1 MPAQATNILNTN
13 RLGHKSL
20 SVSEAAKILKVSPS
34 TLRKL
39 EREGLINAHR
49 LPNGYRSFELAEI
62 LLYKESH
69 DSNVNIETA
78 YSNLE
83 ATTQTPINTFY
94 KQPKQSPIFKYAL
107 VLLLSIL
114 AFGQKYI
121 APYIVS
127 SEIIKIASIE
137 EIKKNAAS
145 VLGTRDRNAEWI
157 ININNKTTIN
167 DTLFV
172 KDLATLEGG
181 LITNEISLT
190 SQASLSGLLLIDDT
204 TETTLEETLD
214 IQGEVTSIGMNN
226 TVIND
231 GVIDGANL
239 ASAVDY
245 SGVLTL
251 NGGFILNVPLEI
263 KNGISLE
270 GDTGNKGDILTS
282 NGDGTP
288 IWTKQSEINAG
299 KLNGISA
306 SQFLRSNTSD
316 EYTSGT
322 LAFSNGTLL
331 DLSLIDHSN
340 EDTQGLILP
349 NVDDSPNN
357 PSSGEGYLAWDTT
370 NNELVVYNGSSWTNV
385 SSANATITLQAAYEG
400 GNTILLSAAQGNL
413 EISNSSGSQFLIE
426 ESTGYIGINNATPG
440 YNLDIGGTLNTQTL
454 YINDVN
460 VSATATELSLLS
472 GRSGTI
478 LDSNNISSFAT
489 TGVTAGAGLTGG
501 GTTGILNLQ
510 VGAGS
515 GIVVNTDDIAIKLA
529 TSASTNSTSS
539 FSGLEVDADGIRL
552 LSGCTNTQV
561 LAWNGSAWACTT
573 IGGISSVSGSG
584 EIGQVT
590 FWDSSSTL
598 TGEDEFFYDTST

>member
-1 MPAQATNILNTN
+1 MPAQATNILNTK

-78 YSNLE
+78 YRNLE

-385 SSANATITLQAAYEG
+385 SSATATITLQAAYEG
-400 GNTILLSAAQGNL
+400 GNTILLSAAQG
-413 EISNSSGSQFLIE
+413 
-426 ESTGYIGINNATPG
+426 
-440 YNLDIGGTLNTQTL
+440 
-454 YINDVN
+454 
-460 VSATATELSLLS
+460 
-472 GRSGTI
+472 
-478 LDSNNISSFAT
+478 
-489 TGVTAGAGLTGG
+489 
-501 GTTGILNLQ
+501 
-510 VGAGS
+510 
-515 GIVVNTDDIAIKLA
+515 KLR
-529 TSASTNSTSS
+529 
-539 FSGLEVDADGIRL
+539 DK
-552 LSGCTNTQV
+552 
-561 LAWNGSAWACTT
+561 
-573 IGGISSVSGSG
+573 
-584 EIGQVT
+584 
-590 FWDSSSTL
+590 
-598 TGEDEFFYDTST
+598 